1 MRIKTYTDITPE
13 EIKMT
18 EFEDVRNI
26 LKVWASQVK
35 GARGTVI
42 ADVTINA
49 IERISKC
56 FKLSTKFTDYIYEYR
71 TREGALQSIIDY
83 REHFIHPF
91 HVFCLGY
98 FILDKWRESYPNNVI
113 FTSID
118 KNENICLNKWF
129 IASIYHDVGYPS
141 EKFEKLVKEFFKSS
155 VGRELKSQF
164 DWSPV
169 FLANENIEHIREL
182 SKLFENKNNNEIK
195 IFEKWLYKRIAEDHD
210 HGVLSALMLLN
221 VPDIDK
227 TIALEAALAISIH
240 SWKRPKEP
248 DSVFDLDQ
256 LKLTDFPLAF
266 FLNYCDTAQEWGR
279 KVLLELS
286 SKERISANT
295 DKRDYDKLDDVIVKT
310 NGAEVVIKYGSKW
323 EDKRNGDKNLKEV
336 FKETGTTMEN
346 TWLIYRTNL
355 DFKICGIDNEN
366 VGNNTTIA
374 PTKK

>member
-1 MRIKTYTDITPE
+1 
-13 EIKMT
+13 MT
-18 EFEDVRNI
+18 EFEDVRNV
-26 LKVWASQVK
+26 LKVWSSQVK

-49 IERISKC
+49 IEGISKC
-56 FKLSTKFTDYIYEYR
+56 FRLSPKFTDYIYDYR

-83 REHFIHPF
+83 RDHFIHPF

-98 FILDKWRESYPNNVI
+98 YILDRWREIKPKNKI

-118 KNENICLNKWF
+118 SDENICLKKWF

-182 SKLFENKNNNEIK
+182 SKLFGGTKKKEIMN
-195 IFEKWLYKRIAEDHD
+195 FEKWLYKRIAEDHD
-210 HGVLSALMLLN
+210 HGVLSALMLLK

-240 SWKRPKEP
+240 SWKRPTEP
-248 DSVFDLDQ
+248 DSVFEFDLDQ
-256 LKLTDFPLAF
+256 LNVIQFPLAF
-266 FLNYCDTAQEWGR
+266 FLNYCDIAQEWGR
-279 KVLLELS
+279 KVLLERS

-295 DKRDYDKLDDVIVKT
+295 DKRDYNLLHDVKVDT
-310 NGAEVVIKYGSKW
+310 NGVEVLIWYGSKW
-323 EDKRNGDKNLKEV
+323 DDRPDGDKKLRDV
-336 FKETGTTMEN
+336 FTGIAATMKN
-346 TWLIYRTNL
+346 TWLIDTTNL
-355 DFKICGIDNEN
+355 ELNICGIARGKDNKKEK
-366 VGNNTTIA
+366 NNTTIA
-374 PTKK
+374 PTRIV